1 MNIKVDKL
9 RSEYKGEYLDIS
21 NVDPSPFKQFKVWF
35 KDALHSDIYDP
46 NAMILSTVDQNGMPS
61 SRTVLLK
68 AYDDIGFVF
77 YTNYES
83 RKVKELEENPRL
95 VILFPWF
102 KLSRQ
107 LIIQG
112 TVERVSKMESFKYF
126 LSRPFGS
133 KLSSWVS
140 RQSTV
145 ISSRSILEMKL
156 KEMKEKFRHGKV
168 PLPDY
173 WGGLRII
180 PSSFEYWQGQPERLH
195 DRIYYTLQNDG
206 SWKIE
211 RLAP

>member
-35 KDALHSDIYDP
+35 KEALHSDIYDP

-68 AYDDIGFVF
+68 AYDERGFVF
-77 YTNYES
+77 YTNHKS
-83 RKVKELEENPRL
+83 NKVKELEENPHL
-95 VILFPWF
+95 VVLFPWF

-112 TVERVSKMESFKYF
+112 TVERVSKMESLKYF
-126 LSRPFGS
+126 LSRPLGS
-133 KLSSWVS
+133 KLSAWVS
-140 RQSTV
+140 HQSAV
-145 ISSRSILEMKL
+145 ISSRNILEMKL
-156 KEMKEKFRHGKV
+156 KEMKEKFRDGKV

-173 WGGLRII
+173 WGGFRII

-195 DRIYYTLQNDG
+195 DRIYYSLQNDG
-206 SWKIE
+206 NWKIV